1 MTSRAI
7 PCFLRTA
14 ILFALA
20 CILVPAVLSGC
31 QSRRQTTEPS
41 PAPVAERRVSALG
54 RIQPETYIRKVAV
67 PASLTSDRIED
78 ILVKE
83 DQIVTKGQPLA
94 KLNSFES
101 LKAAYDEAAEQVTVA
116 QSKVDQVKAGAKIG
130 EIKAQKY
137 KIESLRRQLAAE
149 RKTQDEKVERCRY
162 QMEESKRQY
171 QRHKQLFE
179 EGAVSASEADRYLV
193 SSQTSEKNYAEA
205 VETRTGRLRTLEAQ
219 IESEI
224 ETLDKIEEVRPVDV
238 NVAQSELRKAIAARN
253 RAEKE
258 LGFATVRAPQD
269 GRILKITARPGD
281 RVGLEGILDMADT
294 SKMIVIA
301 EVYQTDMPEIYIGQN
316 ASISAD
322 GFERTGKATVYELGT
337 EVKKQTIYEG
347 QAGENQDLR
356 VMEVKLR
363 PDPKEMD
370 QKMQHASNLQV
381 NVVFE
386 PKPKTSQ

>member
-1 MTSRAI
+1 
-7 PCFLRTA
+7 
-14 ILFALA
+14 
-20 CILVPAVLSGC
+20 
-31 QSRRQTTEPS
+31 
-41 PAPVAERRVSALG
+41 
-54 RIQPETYIRKVAV
+54 VAV

-301 EVYQTDMPEIYIGQN
+301 EVYQTDMPEIYIGQK
-316 ASISAD
+316 AAISAD

-370 QKMQHASNLQV
+370 EKMQHASNLQV